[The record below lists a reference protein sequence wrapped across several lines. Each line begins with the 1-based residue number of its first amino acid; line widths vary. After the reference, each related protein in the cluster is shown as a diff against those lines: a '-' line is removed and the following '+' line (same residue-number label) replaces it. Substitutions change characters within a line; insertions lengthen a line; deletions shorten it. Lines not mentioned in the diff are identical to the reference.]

1 LSNNNISRVA
11 YDAFSGL
18 KSLTSLVLYGNKIK
32 DLPASVFKG
41 LTSLQLLLLNANEIS
56 CVRRDA
62 FKDLHNLSLLSLYD
76 NNIQSLA
83 NGTFD
88 SLRSIQTLHLARNP
102 FICDCNLR
110 WLGDYLHQN
119 PIETSGAKCDAPKR
133 MQRRRIE
140 ALKDEKFKC
149 TDDYSKIKYS
159 GECRMD
165 QECPAA
171 CHCDRTTVDCS
182 GRGLKE
188 IPRDIPLYTT
198 ELLLNDNELNRIK
211 SDGLFGRLP
220 NLAKLDLRR
229 NQISGIEPN
238 AFEGATRIQE
248 LFLSENKIA
257 EVHNKMFLGLHQLKT
272 LSLYDNI
279 ITCVMP
285 GSFDYLTSLTQ
296 LNLASNPFRCN
307 CHLAWF
313 SDWLRKKQLN
323 GPPAR
328 CTSPSKVRDVPIKDL
343 PHFDF
348 KCTSDMDQGCLGE
361 GYCPPSCTC
370 TGTVVRCSR
379 NKLKEI
385 PKSIPA
391 ETTELYLESNEISM
405 IHSNRISHLKALT
418 RLDLSNNQ
426 IGILSNHTF
435 ANLSKL
441 STLIISYNNLQCVQ
455 KYALAGLTNLKV
467 LSLHGNKISMIPEG
481 TFNDL
486 QSITHIALGSNP
498 LYCDCSLR
506 WLSEWVKRDYVEP
519 GIARCAE
526 PEPMK
531 DKLILSTPAA
541 QFVCSGKVSNEILS
555 KCDACYTFPCKNEA
569 TCSALPERQYECK
582 CKPGYHGTHC
592 EFMID
597 ACYGNPCRNNGTC
610 TVLEEGR
617 FSCHCLQG
625 YTGSRCEV
633 NIDDCVGH
641 KCQNNGTC
649 VDGVNSYSCSCAAS
663 FTGEYCE
670 SKIEFC
676 GKDFNPC
683 QNGAKCVDHTT
694 HYSCDCLPGY
704 RGLNCTDNIDDC
716 VNHMCQNGGTCVDGI
731 NDYTCKCPHEFTGK
745 FCEGAPMVAMM
756 YPQTSPC
763 QQHECK
769 FGVCFQPNPSSADY
783 ICKCAPGYSGKR
795 CEYLTSLTFLH
806 NNSFV
811 ELEPLRTK
819 PEANV
824 TIVFSSTQQNG
835 VLMYDGHNEHLAVE
849 LFNGRIRVSYDVG
862 NDPVSTMYSFEM
874 VADGKYHLVE
884 LLAIKKN
891 FTLRVD
897 RGLARS
903 IINEGSKDYLKL
915 SSPMY
920 LGGLPAEPG
929 QQAYKQWHL
938 RNLTS
943 FKGCMKEVWIN
954 HKQVDFLNAARQQK
968 ITPGCALL
976 EPDSE
981 GEMDDEFMQETPVIL
996 KEVNP
1001 CENHQCKRGG
1011 KCVPNGKGGYTC
1023 KCKKGTKGKYCDQG
1037 EGSVSLVIDEDP
1049 FKTSSS
1055 AASTCRKE
1063 QVREYYTENDCR
1075 SRQPLKYA
1083 KCVGGCGNQ
1092 CCAAKVVRRRKVR
1105 MVCSNNTKYVKQLDI
1120 VRNSSD
1126 KWINFE
1132 VDYDDDEMMQNDAP
1146 AAAPLAV
1153 VPVEPSAA
1161 ETLAGGT
1168 AAAAGTAVGD
1178 DFHRVMHQL
1187 EELKEKPLFSED
1199 ELEEAT
1205 EEDDLFDDEDYDLEE
1220 VIRRHKQRLEESRRK
1235 AGFVD
1240 DDDDDYYDDYSA
1252 EDDEEEQQPEKTG
1265 ETAARRWCSRW
1276 VHAERSVMQDYL
1288 SNIKS
1293 KSAPHRFKSK
1303 FDDFTDGDD
1312 ADTLSGISS
1321 SRKLRKND
1329 SIKIISTPNG
1339 KVGIVYKV
1347 EPKATEDDAS
1357 RKGAFEAGSAGAGPS
1372 GTGGEQR
1379 QNKITPVITADGKV
1393 ALLYRGASDNGDTF
1407 RNKYEPITAK
1417 DILQLIDNNNN
1428 NNSNGGAAPAAGN
1441 SSPASGAF
1449 IPSNTNSSIKNITN
1463 NNIYN
1468 SHNNYGN
1475 SYDSFNRNVNNV
1487 IVDSHPPETGD
1498 DSRENSAASGGASRF
1513 DPAPTAAAYPWVT
1526 TTTPMPRKS
1535 AGHVHHV
1542 APAGISSTVG
1552 PHHVPAGRME
1562 GTLMPTTPG
1571 AYQPYERQENSLL
1584 INRPLS
1590 EVLGIRKN
1598 QYMET
1603 NTIKIPNSET
1613 STNKMRIGTNNNL
1626 LSSLLHNLQQG
1637 LANGTSATHSDHQH
1651 HGRPS
1656 TDDDQHRRAGYS
1668 VNGFSRSRFYINRR
1682 TTPALPPRIIK
1693 EESEEDTFIGDGDDN
1708 SLPEVINLAIIP
1720 AFEHEIDEKYIRPHH
1735 GDLHRRHRHQYNVAP
1750 GQPAVHCAMQALV
1763 ACAVLATFFGIV
1775 GTYFKSR
1782 VVDHIRVL
1790 YW

>member
-1 LSNNNISRVA
+1 MECGGRSLCPHPCRCADGIVDCREKSLTTVPSTLPDDTTELRLEQNYITEIPPKAFANHRRLKRIDLSNNNISRVA

-119 PIETSGAKCDAPKR
+119 PIETSGARCDAPKR

-248 LFLSENKIA
+248 LFLSENKIT

-405 IHSNRISHLKALT
+405 IHSNRINHLKALT

-426 IGILSNHTF
+426 IGILSNYTF

-455 KYALAGLTNLKV
+455 KYALSGLTNLKV

-531 DKLILSTPAA
+531 DKLILSTPAT

-569 TCSALPERQYECK
+569 VCSALPERQYECK

-625 YTGSRCEV
+625 YSGSRCEV
-633 NIDDCVGH
+633 NIDDCVEH

-649 VDGVNSYSCSCAAS
+649 VDGVNSYSCACAAS

-694 HYSCDCLPGY
+694 HYTCECLPGY
-704 RGLNCTDNIDDC
+704 RGLNCSDNIDDC
-716 VNHMCQNGGTCVDGI
+716 VNHMCQNGGTCVDGV
-731 NDYTCKCPHEFTGK
+731 NDYTCKCPNEFTGK
-745 FCEGAPMVAMM
+745 FCEGAPMVVMM

-806 NNSFV
+806 NNSFI

-874 VADGKYHLVE
+874 VADGKYHMVE

-903 IINEGSKDYLKL
+903 IINEGAKEYLKL

-976 EPDSE
+976 DTDSE
-981 GEMDDEFMQETPVIL
+981 GEMDDDFMQETPVIL

-1055 AASTCRKE
+1055 GIAT
-1063 QVREYYTENDCR
+1063 
-1075 SRQPLKYA
+1075 
-1083 KCVGGCGNQ
+1083 
-1092 CCAAKVVRRRKVR
+1092 
-1105 MVCSNNTKYVKQLDI
+1105 
-1120 VRNSSD
+1120 
-1126 KWINFE
+1126 
-1132 VDYDDDEMMQNDAP
+1132 
-1146 AAAPLAV
+1146 
-1153 VPVEPSAA
+1153 
-1161 ETLAGGT
+1161 TL
-1168 AAAAGTAVGD
+1168 
-1178 DFHRVMHQL
+1178 
-1187 EELKEKPLFSED
+1187 
-1199 ELEEAT
+1199 
-1205 EEDDLFDDEDYDLEE
+1205 
-1220 VIRRHKQRLEESRRK
+1220 
-1235 AGFVD
+1235 
-1240 DDDDDYYDDYSA
+1240 
-1252 EDDEEEQQPEKTG
+1252 
-1265 ETAARRWCSRW
+1265 
-1276 VHAERSVMQDYL
+1276 
-1288 SNIKS
+1288 
-1293 KSAPHRFKSK
+1293 
-1303 FDDFTDGDD
+1303 
-1312 ADTLSGISS
+1312 
-1321 SRKLRKND
+1321 
-1329 SIKIISTPNG
+1329 
-1339 KVGIVYKV
+1339 
-1347 EPKATEDDAS
+1347 
-1357 RKGAFEAGSAGAGPS
+1357 
-1372 GTGGEQR
+1372 
-1379 QNKITPVITADGKV
+1379 
-1393 ALLYRGASDNGDTF
+1393 
-1407 RNKYEPITAK
+1407 
-1417 DILQLIDNNNN
+1417 
-1428 NNSNGGAAPAAGN
+1428 
-1441 SSPASGAF
+1441 
-1449 IPSNTNSSIKNITN
+1449 
-1463 NNIYN
+1463 
-1468 SHNNYGN
+1468 
-1475 SYDSFNRNVNNV
+1475 
-1487 IVDSHPPETGD
+1487 
-1498 DSRENSAASGGASRF
+1498 
-1513 DPAPTAAAYPWVT
+1513 
-1526 TTTPMPRKS
+1526 
-1535 AGHVHHV
+1535 
-1542 APAGISSTVG
+1542 
-1552 PHHVPAGRME
+1552 
-1562 GTLMPTTPG
+1562 
-1571 AYQPYERQENSLL
+1571 
-1584 INRPLS
+1584 
-1590 EVLGIRKN
+1590 
-1598 QYMET
+1598 
-1603 NTIKIPNSET
+1603 
-1613 STNKMRIGTNNNL
+1613 
-1626 LSSLLHNLQQG
+1626 
-1637 LANGTSATHSDHQH
+1637 
-1651 HGRPS
+1651 
-1656 TDDDQHRRAGYS
+1656 
-1668 VNGFSRSRFYINRR
+1668 
-1682 TTPALPPRIIK
+1682 
-1693 EESEEDTFIGDGDDN
+1693 
-1708 SLPEVINLAIIP
+1708 
-1720 AFEHEIDEKYIRPHH
+1720 
-1735 GDLHRRHRHQYNVAP
+1735 
-1750 GQPAVHCAMQALV
+1750 
-1763 ACAVLATFFGIV
+1763 
-1775 GTYFKSR
+1775 
-1782 VVDHIRVL
+1782 
-1790 YW
+1790 

>member
-1 LSNNNISRVA
+1 
-11 YDAFSGL
+11 
-18 KSLTSLVLYGNKIK
+18 
-32 DLPASVFKG
+32 
-41 LTSLQLLLLNANEIS
+41 
-56 CVRRDA
+56 
-62 FKDLHNLSLLSLYD
+62 
-76 NNIQSLA
+76 
-83 NGTFD
+83 
-88 SLRSIQTLHLARNP
+88 
-102 FICDCNLR
+102 
-110 WLGDYLHQN
+110 
-119 PIETSGAKCDAPKR
+119 
-133 MQRRRIE
+133 
-140 ALKDEKFKC
+140 
-149 TDDYSKIKYS
+149 
-159 GECRMD
+159 MD

-238 AFEGATRIQE
+238 SFEGATRIQE

-328 CTSPSKVRDVPIKDL
+328 CTSPSKVREVPIKDL

-405 IHSNRISHLKALT
+405 IHSNRINHLKALT

-426 IGILSNHTF
+426 IGILSNYTF

-455 KYALAGLTNLKV
+455 KYALSGLTNLKV

-541 QFVCSGKVSNEILS
+541 QFVCNGKVSNEILS

-569 TCSALPERQYECK
+569 VCSALPERQYECR

-633 NIDDCVGH
+633 NIDDCVEH

-649 VDGVNSYSCSCAAS
+649 VDGVNAYSCACPAS
-663 FTGEYCE
+663 FTGQYCE

-694 HYSCDCLPGY
+694 HYSCECTPGY
-704 RGLNCTDNIDDC
+704 RGLNCSDNIDDC

-731 NDYTCKCPHEFTGK
+731 NDYTCKCPNEFTGK

-915 SSPMY
+915 SSPLY

-976 EPDSE
+976 DPDSE
-981 GEMDDEFMQETPVIL
+981 GEMDDDFMQETPVIL

-1120 VRNSSD
+1120 VRKCHYATTHEPPPIPSIISVQHVASAPDSGMMHHNGQPNGTLGLHVSSLSEANLNTTTHSSSSD

-1132 VDYDDDEMMQNDAP
+1132 VDYDDDDEMMQNDAP

-1153 VPVEPSAA
+1153 VPIEPHTTETQPGAGGSAA
-1161 ETLAGGT
+1161 TTGATG
-1168 AAAAGTAVGD
+1168 GD

-1199 ELEEAT
+1199 EVEEAT
-1205 EEDDLFDDEDYDLEE
+1205 EDDDLFDDEDYDLEE

-1240 DDDDDYYDDYSA
+1240 DDDDYYDDYSA
-1252 EDDEEEQQPEKTG
+1252 EDEAEEQLQQGRKQTKQPSAVAPDGSVPG
-1265 ETAARRWCSRW
+1265 EGTD
-1276 VHAERSVMQDYL
+1276 SVMQDYL

-1303 FDDFTDGDD
+1303 FDDFNDGDD
-1312 ADTLSGISS
+1312 GDALSGISS

-1347 EPKATEDDAS
+1347 EPKATEDEAAS
-1357 RKGAFEAGSAGAGPS
+1357 RKGAGEGSSAGVPPIGGAA
-1372 GTGGEQR
+1372 GEQR

-1428 NNSNGGAAPAAGN
+1428 NNNNNNSNSGSAATGN
-1441 SSPASGAF
+1441 HSPASGAGV
-1449 IPSNTNSSIKNITN
+1449 PSNTNSSIKNITN

-1498 DSRENSAASGGASRF
+1498 DSRENNAAIGREASRLE
-1513 DPAPTAAAYPWVT
+1513 PVPTAGYPWVT
-1526 TTTPMPRKS
+1526 TTPMSRKS
-1535 AGHVHHV
+1535 PTSGQRF
-1542 APAGISSTVG
+1542 APAGTTTTTTIASHNIPAATGNG
-1552 PHHVPAGRME
+1552 PFGRME
-1562 GTLMPTTPG
+1562 GTLMPATSG
-1571 AYQPYERQENSLL
+1571 AYQPYDRQENSLL

-1613 STNKMRIGTNNNL
+1613 STNKMRIGNNNNL
-1626 LSSLLHNLQQG
+1626 LSSLLHNLQQHG
-1637 LANGTSATHSDHQH
+1637 LPNGTDPDHH
-1651 HGRPS
+1651 HGGR
-1656 TDDDQHRRAGYS
+1656 TLTEDMDQHRRAGYS

-1720 AFEHEIDEKYIRPHH
+1720 AFEHEIDEKYIRAHH